1 MSKRNNLVAY
11 VAGDENILLPAVVT
25 LASLRKFNPEVDTY
39 LFIEFEQ
46 TSINEEVAKL
56 LSSNKITLVD
66 IKELKEKNI
75 NFNIDSFNRFG
86 RWPIHVF
93 YNYLVPNYLHELG
106 YKYAIKLDYDVLC
119 IGKYDLNE
127 LFPDDDEIIAICLR
141 GRLVDFIDKENEA
154 KLAKTI
160 KLKDYKTV
168 NAGFICMNL
177 TSYVNK
183 AFFEEFKRAYQL
195 LQNIKIKEYVEQFA
209 IGVLQ
214 AKYDHEFKNLSL
226 KYNYRPSYKFPNAV
240 INVHYNLLEKPWIKY
255 KINDLSSECFKSF
268 LLNNLWIEEAEEI
281 GLKSFIQKQKY
292 SVLNFCKSFDNIEPK
307 NSNLLFLHKYALLI
321 AQSKIPNANE
331 IIFEFNK
338 AQSLTF
344 YFKEV
349 NSIKYRISFYGTE
362 FFRVKVELLLNKD
375 NDYKKLFEVYSHFN
389 AIEANPS
396 ELTFYINVRHKQELS
411 KIVSAFREIYKLSN
425 LII

>member
-25 LASLRKFNPEVDTY
+25 LASVRKFNPEVDTY

-154 KLAKTI
+154 KLAK
-160 KLKDYKTV
+160 
-168 NAGFICMNL
+168 
-177 TSYVNK
+177 
-183 AFFEEFKRAYQL
+183 R
-195 LQNIKIKEYVEQFA
+195 
-209 IGVLQ
+209 
-214 AKYDHEFKNLSL
+214 
-226 KYNYRPSYKFPNAV
+226 
-240 INVHYNLLEKPWIKY
+240 
-255 KINDLSSECFKSF
+255 
-268 LLNNLWIEEAEEI
+268 
-281 GLKSFIQKQKY
+281 
-292 SVLNFCKSFDNIEPK
+292 
-307 NSNLLFLHKYALLI
+307 
-321 AQSKIPNANE
+321 
-331 IIFEFNK
+331 
-338 AQSLTF
+338 
-344 YFKEV
+344 
-349 NSIKYRISFYGTE
+349 
-362 FFRVKVELLLNKD
+362 
-375 NDYKKLFEVYSHFN
+375 
-389 AIEANPS
+389 
-396 ELTFYINVRHKQELS
+396 
-411 KIVSAFREIYKLSN
+411 
-425 LII
+425 